1 MMSSPP
7 ILLANNH
14 HLATSTGK
22 MNYNFSLH
30 LRKHLKN
37 IINLMNTNHASSSS
51 CGMQSKLG
59 MTFNNCISSISPLS
73 LVPSSMNHY
82 DLRKRLQKIEFFIC
96 WAILI
101 AVATTYLDKNATF
114 LLSPSTPLLYYSTL
128 YLKASVVSRALAYCS
143 DFTNASEKCNGDLP
157 VWLILHHFGGMLQH
171 FSKAMFLLGGPTS
184 CRSQVLLFTLASQ
197 SSHNTWTKKHSMVLY
212 WGNVLIGSL
221 ACYAIH
227 LSHGGMSSDVQ
238 GAAMTFLLGL
248 VVTSAGIVLLVA
260 GSMYQRHF
268 FLTMKGEEAKSTS
281 SKR

>member
-1 MMSSPP
+1 MMSSSPT
-7 ILLANNH
+7 LLAINH
-14 HLATSTGK
+14 HLATSTGGK

-30 LRKHLKN
+30 LRKHLQN
-37 IINLMNTNHASSSS
+37 IINLMNTNHTSSSS
-51 CGMQSKLG
+51 CGMQSRLG
-59 MTFNNCISSISPLS
+59 RTFYNCVSISPLS
-73 LVPSSMNHY
+73 LVPSSTSHY
-82 DLRKRLQKIEFFIC
+82 ELRKHLQKIEFCTC

-101 AVATTYLDKNATF
+101 AVATTYLDKNAPF

-157 VWLILHHFGGMLQH
+157 VWLVLHHFGGLLQH
-171 FSKAMFLLGGPTS
+171 FSKAMFLLGDPTS
-184 CRSQVLLFTLASQ
+184 CRSQVILFALASQ

-212 WGNVLIGSL
+212 WGNVLVGSL
-221 ACYAIH
+221 ACCAIH

-248 VVTSAGIVLLVA
+248 VVTSVGIVLLVA

-268 FLTMKGEEAKSTS
+268 FLTMKQEKAKSTS